1 MLSMGNNEQE
11 YSMPCV
17 LERGSPKGMFSYSH
31 LRRPPL
37 FLVRVGG
44 SEGNKKTKPIIIAK
58 YLSTSL

>member
-1 MLSMGNNEQE
+1 ML
-11 YSMPCV
+11 CV

-31 LRRPPL
+31 LRRSPL

-58 YLSTSL
+58 HLSISL